1 MNSICDFLLSGAMVS
16 TINSFFSSVLQ
27 EFFPN
32 HYMMTGGAPGTG
44 SGTTTGSGSGTTTGS
59 GNNTTSS
66 DNKATTG
73 GNTVP
78 ESTDTDISDTPSFSS
93 ASTDSE
99 DLDTFSNPKDSVEDR
114 ISQLEQDIKRL
125 NAKKDDFSNGKID
138 PLPGKTREES
148 AKIYNSKAVFKLQE
162 RDSLQN
168 KPDRKYMN

>member
-1 MNSICDFLLSGAMVS
+1 MVS

-44 SGTTTGSGSGTTTGS
+44 SGTTTGSGIGSGSGSGTTTGS

-73 GNTVP
+73 GSTVP
-78 ESTDTDISDTPSFSS
+78 ESTDNDDPDTPTSFSS
-93 ASTDSE
+93 PSTDSE
-99 DLDTFSNPKDSVEDR
+99 DLDTFSNPNDSVEDR
-114 ISQLEQDIKRL
+114 ISQLEEDMKRL
-125 NAKKDDFSNGKID
+125 MAKKDDFLTGKID

-148 AKIYNSKAVFKLQE
+148 AEIYNEEVVFKLQE
-162 RDSLQN
+162 KDALEY
-168 KPDRKYMN
+168 KPNANYVE